1 MSRSSHRH
9 VELRAQLFTP
19 VWYTIGTMSIQPSES
34 WSKRRRS
41 GSPPPSVLRP
51 DRLVQFL
58 PQFFDE
64 LDGQLPDQLGSD
76 GSPSAADFLLH
87 ELTPVGDLLASGFER
102 NTLEVIG
109 AEPLR
114 VLIGSGTLIRVVA
127 IYAYLA
133 DDDTVAVIGI
143 KIQPAAGGERRSFD

>member
-1 MSRSSHRH
+1 M
-9 VELRAQLFTP
+9 
-19 VWYTIGTMSIQPSES
+19 
-34 WSKRRRS
+34 
-41 GSPPPSVLRP
+41 P

-64 LDGQLPDQLGSD
+64 LDEQLPDQRGSE
-76 GSPSAADFLLH
+76 GSPSAADFLLYD
-87 ELTPVGDLLASGFER
+87 LPPIRDLLASGFER

-114 VLIGSGTLIRVVA
+114 VLIGSGTLVRAVA

-133 DDDTVAVIGI
+133 DDDTVAVIGVE
-143 KIQPAAGGERRSFD
+143 IQPAAETNDETSND